1 MHQKK
6 LRRFHRRIGTCR
18 KNKTRKKHVFAQY
31 LVFFWRKS
39 LNLDWVKKFEKN
51 RNLELQKQKKQQK
64 ISFFFF
70 VVYAVEIFVFL
81 QLKKNEKKKKK
92 KTTFFHAGDIK
103 KCKPWTFYPKTCM
116 SQSLHEKKPLMK
128 DEVNLPKAA
137 RTSAVH
143 SSPFT

>member
-1 MHQKK
+1 MHPKK

-64 ISFFFF
+64 IAFFFF
-70 VVYAVEIFVFL
+70 VVYAVEIFVLL
-81 QLKKNEKKKKK
+81 QLKVAKYIIGDPLFFFIFKFEPCWEYSNEKSVHLLEIVSRSA
-92 KTTFFHAGDIK
+92 TGDECWRKIK
-103 KCKPWTFYPKTCM
+103 K
-116 SQSLHEKKPLMK
+116 QIIII
-128 DEVNLPKAA
+128 
-137 RTSAVH
+137 
-143 SSPFT
+143 

>member
-64 ISFFFF
+64 IAFFFF
-70 VVYAVEIFVFL
+70 RCLRRWDLCVLAT
-81 QLKKNEKKKKK
+81 KKKWKKEKK